1 MNHIRRT
8 VLLAAASL
16 AFATAAHAKDP
27 KELVIGTS
35 SGPYSDQLKLGIKP
49 ILEKQ
54 GYKVR
59 IVEFNDYVQPNYALA
74 EGSLD
79 ANVFQHIVYLTK
91 FATDNKLPLSALITV
106 PTMPIG
112 LYGGK
117 QKTLAEVKNGATIT
131 MPNDPT
137 NQARSL
143 ADADYAFVNGNFALA
158 AGMKLTSALSVE
170 KISDSYINLVAIRT
184 ADKAKPWVKDLEAA
198 YRSRAFLDATNKYL
212 AGYEKTDYQLALEKT
227 LKK

>member
-1 MNHIRRT
+1 MNHLRRNL
-8 VLLAAASL
+8 LLAAASL

-91 FATDNKLPLSALITV
+91 FATDNKLPLSSLITV

-137 NQARSL
+137 NQARALVML
-143 ADADYAFVNGNFALA
+143 AKMGWI
-158 AGMKLTSALSVE
+158 KLKPNVDPLRASERDVLE
-170 KISDSYINLVAIRT
+170 NPKKLKLV
-184 ADKAKPWVKDLEAA
+184 PL
-198 YRSRAFLDATNKYL
+198 
-212 AGYEKTDYQLALEKT
+212 
-227 LKK
+227 